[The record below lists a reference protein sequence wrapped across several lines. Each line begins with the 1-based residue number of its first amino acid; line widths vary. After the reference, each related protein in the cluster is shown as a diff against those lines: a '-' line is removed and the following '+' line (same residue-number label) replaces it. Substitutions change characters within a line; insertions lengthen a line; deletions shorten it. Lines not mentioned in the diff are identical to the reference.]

1 MNFKYINNYM
11 KTYILSDSKKKGK
24 RYKIDMGDHSHDF
37 GSDVGKTFIDH
48 NDTKKKLAWKARHS
62 PNKNYNSKHSAIYH
76 SKELLWTKP
85 TLAQSIRAYEAKH
98 KVKIINKVK

>member
-1 MNFKYINNYM
+1 M
-11 KTYILSDSKKKGK
+11 KTYILSDSPKKNK
-24 RYKIDMGDHSHDF
+24 RFRITMQDHSHDF

-48 NDTKKKLAWKARHS
+48 NDTSKKKSWVARHS
-62 PNKNYNSKHSAIYH
+62 TNKNYNSKHSAIYH
-76 SKELLWTKP
+76 SKQLLWTKP